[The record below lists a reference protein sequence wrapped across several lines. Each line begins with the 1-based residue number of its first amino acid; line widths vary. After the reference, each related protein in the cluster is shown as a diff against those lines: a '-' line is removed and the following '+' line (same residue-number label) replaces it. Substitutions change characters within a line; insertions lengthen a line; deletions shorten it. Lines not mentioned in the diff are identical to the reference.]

1 MDQKR
6 PAPSAK
12 WLTFQAAAKY
22 VGVSVRTLQNWE
34 KAESFRT
41 ANVIVPGSTRGRRL
55 IDRESLDEFIEGF
68 VGAPKAVLAVN
79 AGREATR

>member
-1 MDQKR
+1 MHKTQR
-6 PAPSAK
+6 APSAK
-12 WLTFQAAAKY
+12 WLTFQAASKY

-34 KAESFRT
+34 GAESFRT
-41 ANVIVPGSTRGRRL
+41 ANVVLPGSTRGRRL